1 MHLEAFDH
9 GRQDLLL
16 FGECEMSENTDVHG
30 SSRLVGALLISLF
43 VVQIAFSLGC
53 PGSTEAPQSVT
64 MPSTPS
70 VEKGVE
76 KDNAAG
82 GGSGARQE
90 PERKVESSDE
100 SQATNTDVNP
110 VSGFAAGG
118 EPSPEP
124 SNELPVFE
132 ELYKGWTTPELALFV
147 SGRQHGYIEPCG
159 CAGLENQK
167 GGLLRRHTCLEE
179 LKAKGWEVVPV
190 DLGNQVRRF
199 GAQASIKFTRTVE
212 ALTGQMN
219 YEAIGLGP
227 DDLKLPSTDLIQ
239 AIVNSSEEEHVFTS
253 ANVELFGDFLPK
265 IQVVEA
271 KGHKLGITSVLGS
284 KASAEVRNDDADIQE
299 PVPSLKNAL
308 SEMNEAGCEL
318 RVLLAFS
325 TLEETKALIQAC
337 PEFDLV
343 ITAGGDGEPTLH
355 PEMVEAEGRKI
366 PMVQVGVKGMY
377 VGVVGWFPGTAE
389 PLRYQRVPLDAR
401 FSDSEDLK
409 QVFQQYQQ
417 QLETLG
423 LSGLEISPVA
433 HPSGQTYVG
442 SEACGECHT
451 TAYEIWKHGVD
462 GSGGPHFG
470 ATDSLVNP
478 GERTWVQRHFDPECL
493 SCHVTGWNPQRYFP
507 YEGGFLDLE
516 ASADLHGNGCENC
529 HGPGSKHVAAE
540 NGDLDVSED
549 ELKAIQ
555 RSMQVKL
562 EATQCMECHDLD
574 NSPDFHVDGAF
585 EKYWARIVHEGKD

>member
-1 MHLEAFDH
+1 M
-9 GRQDLLL
+9 
-16 FGECEMSENTDVHG
+16 GENMDVHG
-30 SSRLVGALLISLF
+30 SSRFIAALLVSMF
-43 VVQIAFSLGC
+43 VVQLAFSIGC
-53 PGSTEAPQSVT
+53 PGPVDDRQQLS
-64 MPSTPS
+64 
-70 VEKGVE
+70 
-76 KDNAAG
+76 NAADP
-82 GGSGARQE
+82 GSGKAETERGDTGSEQE
-90 PERKVESSDE
+90 PTIDAESNQKAAVES
-100 SQATNTDVNP
+100 P
-110 VSGFAAGG
+110 VGTPETELASG
-118 EPSPEP
+118 ERPEP
-124 SNELPVFE
+124 QEDLSSRE
-132 ELYKGWTTPELALFV
+132 ELYQGWATPEIALFI

-159 CAGLENQK
+159 CAGLANQK

-179 LKAKGWEVVPV
+179 LKAKGWDVVPV

-199 GAQASIKFTRTVE
+199 GAQASIKYTRTVE

-239 AIVNSSEEEHVFTS
+239 AIVNSAEEDHVFTS
-253 ANVELFGDFLPK
+253 ANVELFGDFIPK
-265 IQVVEA
+265 VQVVEA

-284 KASAEVRNDDADIQE
+284 KASAEVRNDDAEIQE
-299 PVPSLKNAL
+299 PVTSLKRAL
-308 SEMNEAGCEL
+308 VEIDEAGCEL
-318 RVLLAFS
+318 RVLLAFA
-325 TLEETKALIQAC
+325 TLDETKAMIQAC
-337 PEFDLV
+337 PDFDLV

-355 PEMVEAEGRKI
+355 PEMVEADGRQV

-377 VGVVGWFPGTAE
+377 VGVVGWFPGASE
-389 PLRYQRVPLDAR
+389 PLLYQRVPLDAR
-401 FSDSEDLK
+401 FADSEELK

-417 QLETLG
+417 QLQTLG

-451 TAYEIWKHGVD
+451 TAYEIWKNGVD

-478 GERTWVQRHFDPECL
+478 GERTWVQRHYDPECL

-507 YEGGFLDLE
+507 YEGGFVALE
-516 ASADLHGNGCENC
+516 SSAALHGNGCENC
-529 HGPGSKHVAAE
+529 HGPGSRHVAAE
-540 NGDLDVSED
+540 NGDLDVSEN
-549 ELKAIQ
+549 ELKSLQ
-555 RSMQVKL
+555 KSMQVKL

>member
-1 MHLEAFDH
+1 
-9 GRQDLLL
+9 
-16 FGECEMSENTDVHG
+16 MSENTDVQG
-30 SSRLVGALLISLF
+30 SSRWIGALLISLF
-43 VVQIAFSLGC
+43 VVQIVVSLGC
-53 PGSTEAPQSVT
+53 PGSTEVPQSA
-64 MPSTPS
+64 TPT
-70 VEKGVE
+70 VNEGAE
-76 KDNAAG
+76 KDDGDLAG
-82 GGSGARQE
+82 TERTQESQTEVNSGEEAVATSVAQE
-90 PERKVESSDE
+90 PENEAVSSA
-100 SQATNTDVNP
+100 ST
-110 VSGFAAGG
+110 
-118 EPSPEP
+118 SPEP
-124 SNELPVFE
+124 QAEVAALE
-132 ELYKGWTTPELALFV
+132 KLYEGWTTPELALFV

-159 CAGLENQK
+159 CAGLANQK

-179 LKAKGWEVVPV
+179 LKAKGWDVVPV

-219 YEAIGLGP
+219 YQAIGLGP

-239 AIVNSSEEEHVFTS
+239 AIVNSAEEDHVFTS
-253 ANVELFGDFLPK
+253 ANVELFGDFVPK

-271 KGHKLGITSVLGS
+271 KGHKLGITSVLGT
-284 KASAEVRNDDADIQE
+284 KASAEVRNDDAEIQE

-308 SEMNEAGCEL
+308 SAMSEASCDL
-318 RVLLAFS
+318 RVLLAFA
-325 TLEETKALIQAC
+325 TIEETKAIIQDC

-355 PEMVEAEGRKI
+355 PEMVEAGGRKI

-377 VGVVGWFPGTAE
+377 VGVVGWFPGTSE

-401 FSDSEDLK
+401 FPDSEDLK
-409 QVFQQYQQ
+409 QVFKQYQQ
-417 QLETLG
+417 QLQTLG

-442 SEACGECHT
+442 SEACGDCHT
-451 TAYEIWKHGVD
+451 TAFDIWQHGVD
-462 GSGGPHFG
+462 GAGGPHFG

-507 YEGGFLDLE
+507 YEGGFVALE
-516 ASADLHGNGCENC
+516 SSSVLHGNGCENC

-549 ELKAIQ
+549 ELLAIQ
-555 RSMQVKL
+555 KSMQVKL

>member
-1 MHLEAFDH
+1 M
-9 GRQDLLL
+9 
-16 FGECEMSENTDVHG
+16 GENMDVHG
-30 SSRLVGALLISLF
+30 SSRFIAALLVSMF
-43 VVQIAFSLGC
+43 VVQIAVSIGC
-53 PGSTEAPQSVT
+53 PGPVDHRPQLS
-64 MPSTPS
+64 
-70 VEKGVE
+70 
-76 KDNAAG
+76 NAADPG
-82 GGSGARQE
+82 AGKAETERGNTGPGNTGPGDTGPAEIGPEQEPASEADSHQEPSAETSVGRPETEQVSGGSDN
-90 PERKVESSDE
+90 PE
-100 SQATNTDVNP
+100 SQQDLATR
-110 VSGFAAGG
+110 
-118 EPSPEP
+118 
-124 SNELPVFE
+124 E
-132 ELYKGWTTPELALFV
+132 ELYQGWATPELALFI

-159 CAGLENQK
+159 CAGLANQK

-179 LKAKGWEVVPV
+179 LKAKGWDVVPV

-239 AIVNSSEEEHVFTS
+239 AIVNSAEEDHVFTS
-253 ANVELFGDFLPK
+253 ANVELFGDFIPK
-265 IQVVEA
+265 VQVVEA

-284 KASAEVRNDDADIQE
+284 KASAEVRNDDAEIQE
-299 PVPSLKNAL
+299 PVPALKNAL
-308 SEMNEAGCEL
+308 AEMGEAGCEL
-318 RVLLAFS
+318 RVLMAFA
-325 TLEETKALIQAC
+325 TLDETKAMIQAC
-337 PEFDLV
+337 PDFDLV

-355 PEMVEAEGRKI
+355 PEMVEAGGRKV

-377 VGVVGWFPGTAE
+377 VGVVGWFPGTPE
-389 PLRYQRVPLDAR
+389 PLLYQRVPLDDR
-401 FSDSEDLK
+401 FEDSEELK

-417 QLETLG
+417 QLQTLG

-451 TAYEIWKHGVD
+451 TAYEIWKNGVD

-478 GERTWVQRHFDPECL
+478 GERTWVQRHDDPECL

-507 YEGGFLDLE
+507 YEGGFMALE
-516 ASADLHGNGCENC
+516 TSANLHGNGCENC
-529 HGPGSKHVAAE
+529 HGPGSRHVAAE

-549 ELKAIQ
+549 ELKSLQ
-555 RSMQVKL
+555 KSMQVKL